1 MKAIFIVF
9 GQTLNEPVL
18 DILDSEG
25 VRGFTRWEE
34 TFGRG
39 SYKGEPH
46 YGSHAWPT
54 KNSSILAVVQDYQ
67 VDGVMNRLRS
77 LNQKAEAQ
85 GLNAFVWPIEGGL

>member
-1 MKAIFIVF
+1 M
-9 GQTLNEPVL
+9 LR
-18 DILDSEG
+18 

-39 SYKGEPH
+39 SYKGDPH

-54 KNSSILAVVQDYQ
+54 KNSSILAIVQDYQ
-67 VDGVMNRLRS
+67 VEGVMRRLRS

-85 GLNAFVWPIEGGL
+85 GLNAFVWQVEGGL